1 MRGGRRENSL
11 GRWVCY
17 YRERERERE
26 RDKGDHQNFIRERL
40 NKITKLKE
48 I

>member
-1 MRGGRRENSL
+1 VGDERIV
-11 GRWVCY
+11 WVDGSVIIE
-17 YRERERERE
+17 RERERERE